1 MTKLETGLLTQKTNR
16 RKMKKNIVCKF
27 GGSSVENA
35 AQIEKVRKIVDD
47 SPSRKY
53 IVVSAPGR
61 EKKYGVK
68 ITDHL
73 FNIATDGRHLRGNR
87 KKIGPCESQEA
98 VILKFKSLINELGL
112 KGNGIIEGL
121 KKDFKTDLD
130 GDKKVAF
137 LASRGEHYNAK
148 VIAEYF
154 NSKEIPAEAVL
165 PEEIGLKVS
174 DSILSAKVTDTARNN
189 LKKLQNKKKKVII
202 PGYYGVTENGEIAV
216 LSRGGSDL
224 TGGELAASIGASV
237 YENWTDTDGV
247 YEVDPRLINEA
258 DIVPRLTY
266 KEIRLLSSK
275 GFNVFHFDAMMN
287 CKKEGVPINVRNT
300 NKSSAPG
307 TMILSERVPEED
319 VVGIARL
326 DNMAF
331 IYIEKDML
339 GETVGFTK
347 DLLTI
352 FKKYE
357 INTYHYPTDKD
368 DISIIV
374 NQDDIQGK
382 INDLRTEI
390 EEKITPDLMEVRY
403 NISILSPVGLGIKD
417 NPLTLADAATV
428 LCRNNIN
435 IEMLDQSPAQICFHI
450 GVQQSHA
457 DAAYKALYKKLIL
470 KED

>member
-1 MTKLETGLLTQKTNR
+1 
-16 RKMKKNIVCKF
+16 MKKNIVYKF
-27 GGSSVENA
+27 GGSSVEDA
-35 AQIEKVRKIVDD
+35 VQIEKVRKIVDD

-61 EKKYGVK
+61 EKKYNIK

-73 FNIATDGRHLRGNR
+73 FNIATSGKHLRTNR
-87 KKIGPCESQEA
+87 KKIGTKESKDA
-98 VILKFKSLINELGL
+98 VLNKFKSLMKDLKIPDNGL
-112 KGNGIIEGL
+112 LEDLNKDLQSDLTGE
-121 KKDFKTDLD
+121 KKI
-130 GDKKVAF
+130 AF

-148 VIAEYF
+148 LIAEYF
-154 NSKEIPAEAVL
+154 NQKEMPTEAL
-165 PEEIGLKVS
+165 MPEEIGLNVC
-174 DSILSAKVTDTARNN
+174 DNILSAKVDSSTKEN
-189 LKKLQNKKKKVII
+189 LAKIKNKKKKIII
-202 PGYYGVTENGEIAV
+202 PGYYGMTSSGDVAV

-224 TGGELAASIGASV
+224 TGGELAASLDASV
-237 YENWTDTDGV
+237 YENWTDTDGI
-247 YEVDPRLINEA
+247 YEADPRLIDEA
-258 DIVPRLTY
+258 DVVPRLTY
-266 KEIRLLSSK
+266 KEIRLLSAK

-287 CKKEGVPINVRNT
+287 CKKQGVPINIRNT

-307 TMILSERVPEED
+307 TLILSERVPEED

-331 IYIEKDML
+331 IYLEKDML

-382 INDLRTEI
+382 INDLRSEI
-390 EEKITPDLMEVRY
+390 EDCIEPDHMEVRY

-417 NPLTLADAATV
+417 NPMVLADAATV
-428 LCRNNIN
+428 LCEKNIN

-450 GVQQSHA
+450 GVQQTHA
-457 DAAYKALYKKLIL
+457 DSAYKALYERLIL
-470 KED
+470 KQN

>member
-1 MTKLETGLLTQKTNR
+1 
-16 RKMKKNIVCKF
+16 MKKNIVSKF
-27 GGSSVENA
+27 GGSSVEDA
-35 AQIEKVRKIVDD
+35 IQIEKVRKIVED
-47 SPSRKY
+47 SSSRRY

-61 EKKYGVK
+61 EKKYNIK

-73 FNIATDGRHLRGNR
+73 FNIATEGNHLRANR
-87 KKIGPCESQEA
+87 KKIA
-98 VILKFKSLINELGL
+98 VKDSKDAVLLKFKTLINDLALTDNDILAGL
-112 KGNGIIEGL
+112 S
-121 KKDFKTDLD
+121 KDFETELT

-148 VIAEYF
+148 LIANYF
-154 NSKEIPAEAVL
+154 NRKDIPTEAL
-165 PEEIGLKVS
+165 MPEDIGLQVS
-174 DSILSAKVTDTARNN
+174 DSILSAKVTEKARGN
-189 LKKLQNKKKKVII
+189 LAKLKDRKKKVII
-202 PGYYGVTENGEIAV
+202 PGYYGVTEAGDVAV

-224 TGGELAASIGASV
+224 TGGELAAALHASV

-247 YEVDPRLINEA
+247 YEADPRLIKEA

-266 KEIRLLSSK
+266 KEIRLLSAK

-287 CKKEGVPINVRNT
+287 CKKAGVPINIRNT
-300 NKSSAPG
+300 NKRSAPG
-307 TMILSERVPEED
+307 TLILSERVPEED

-331 IYIEKDML
+331 IYLEKDML
-339 GETVGFTK
+339 GETIGFTK

-382 INDLRTEI
+382 INDLRGEI
-390 EEKITPDLMEVRY
+390 EETLQPDLMEVRY

-417 NPLTLADAATV
+417 NPIVLAQAATV
-428 LCRNNIN
+428 LCENHIN

-450 GVQQSHA
+450 GVQQAHA
-457 DAAYKALYKKLIL
+457 DDAYKSLYEKLIL
-470 KED
+470 KQD

>member
-1 MTKLETGLLTQKTNR
+1 
-16 RKMKKNIVCKF
+16 MKKNIVCKF
-27 GGSSVENA
+27 GGSSVEDA
-35 AQIEKVRKIVDD
+35 IQIEKVRKIVDD

-61 EKKYGVK
+61 EKKYNIK

-73 FNIATDGRHLRGNR
+73 FNIATGGKHLRANR
-87 KKIGPCESQEA
+87 KKIGTKESKTA
-98 VILKFKSLINELGL
+98 VIEKFKSLMNDLAIDDKSILDGL
-112 KGNGIIEGL
+112 N
-121 KKDFKTDLD
+121 KDFETELS

-148 VIAEYF
+148 LIAQYF
-154 NSKEIPAEAVL
+154 NKKDIPTEAIM
-165 PEEIGLKVS
+165 PEEIGLMVS
-174 DSILSAKVTDTARNN
+174 ESILSAKVSEAARDN
-189 LKKLQNKKKKVII
+189 LAKLKTKKKKVII
-202 PGYYGVTENGEIAV
+202 PGYYGVTESGDVAV

-224 TGGELAASIGASV
+224 TGGELAASLKASV

-247 YEVDPRLINEA
+247 YEADPRLIKEA

-266 KEIRLLSSK
+266 KEIRLLSAK

-287 CKKEGVPINVRNT
+287 CKRVGVPINIRNT

-307 TMILSERVPEED
+307 TFILSERVPEED

-331 IYIEKDML
+331 IYLEKDML
-339 GETVGFTK
+339 GETIGFTK

-382 INDLRTEI
+382 INDLRHEI
-390 EEKITPDLMEVRY
+390 EEKIQPDLMEVRY

-417 NPLTLADAATV
+417 NPMVLAEAASV
-428 LCRNNIN
+428 LCENHIN

-450 GVQQSHA
+450 GIQQTYA
-457 DAAYKALYKKLIL
+457 DAAYKALYEKLIL
-470 KED
+470 KEE